1 MDITFVTLY
10 SVIPILDQ
18 QRNQTALSLI
28 RFEIELVNVCQME
41 HCLVMHKAGLRPPE
55 IGP

>member
-28 RFEIELVNVCQME
+28 RFEIELVNVCQVE